1 MHDRILARE
10 LGALSPRDFAR
21 TVTTELISDFD
32 LAQHHRFDGVSAAA
46 AGASSIPERAHDTP
60 IVAHNGGANTV
71 AIEKFDGK
79 L

>member
-10 LGALSPRDFAR
+10 LGALSQRDFAK
-21 TVTTELISDFD
+21 TVTTELVSGFD

-46 AGASSIPERAHDTP
+46 VGGSSVSEDRDTP

>member
-10 LGALSPRDFAR
+10 LGALSPRDFAK
-21 TVTTELISDFD
+21 TVTTELIGGFD
-32 LAQHHRFDGVSAAA
+32 LAQQHRFDGVSAAA
-46 AGASSIPERAHDTP
+46 VGGSSTSQSGCAA

>member
-1 MHDRILARE
+1 MHERILARE
-10 LGALSPRDFAR
+10 LGALSPRDFAK
-21 TVTTELISDFD
+21 TLTTELIGGFD

-46 AGASSIPERAHDTP
+46 VGGSSASQSGDVP